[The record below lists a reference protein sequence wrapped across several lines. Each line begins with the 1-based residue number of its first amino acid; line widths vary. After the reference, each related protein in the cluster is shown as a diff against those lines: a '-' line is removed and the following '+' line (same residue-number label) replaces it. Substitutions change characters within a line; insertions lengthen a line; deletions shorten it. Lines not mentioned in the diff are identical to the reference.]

1 MENESAKTLEVT
13 EPIESVKET
22 TDTQEQE
29 NETVVDENG
38 EKLEFTDSK
47 ENEPTEEV
55 SSQEDNSKEVE
66 SSKTEKKVQTP
77 EENSKYAEKRRRKE
91 EMDSKVQE
99 AYRKGRLEAYKGK
112 INPYTNSEI
121 KDETDIKVYE
131 NMYELEKQGKDPISD
146 YANYIADKEREKE
159 KERLEQEKL
168 QENARKDI
176 EDFSA
181 KYPNVDIQQLLDD
194 ESFTDYMEGKNK
206 SLVEVYESFNKLKN
220 QFRTS
225 AIDVAKQTIANA
237 NASPGSLG
245 SGSEMTISYD
255 SMSSEEFNKIVQG
268 VIDGDI
274 K

>member
-22 TDTQEQE
+22 TGTQEQE

-47 ENEPTEEV
+47 ENELIEEI

-77 EENSKYAEKRRRKE
+77 EENSRYAKERRKKE
-91 EMDSKVQE
+91 EMDNKIQE
-99 AYRKGRLEAYKGK
+99 AYKKGRLEAYKGK

-131 NMYELEKQGKDPISD
+131 NMYALEKAGKDPIAD
-146 YANYIADKEREKE
+146 YANYIADKEREAE
-159 KERLEQEKL
+159 KERLEKERI
-168 QENARKDI
+168 QENAKKDI

-181 KYPNVDIQQLLDD
+181 KYPNVDIQQLLND
-194 ESFTDYMEGKNK
+194 ENFTDYMEGKNK
-206 SLVEVYESFNKLKN
+206 SLVEIYENFNKLKN

-245 SGSEMTISYD
+245 SGSEITVSYD

>member
-22 TDTQEQE
+22 TGTQEQE
-29 NETVVDENG
+29 NETVVDENV

-47 ENEPTEEV
+47 ENELIEEI

-77 EENSKYAEKRRRKE
+77 EENSRYAKERRKKE
-91 EMDSKVQE
+91 EMDNKIQE
-99 AYRKGRLEAYKGK
+99 AYKKGRLEAYKGK

-131 NMYELEKQGKDPISD
+131 NMYALEKAGKDPIAD
-146 YANYIADKEREKE
+146 YANYIADKEREAE
-159 KERLEQEKL
+159 KERLEKERI
-168 QENARKDI
+168 QENAKKDI

-181 KYPNVDIQQLLDD
+181 KYPNVDIQQLLND
-194 ESFTDYMEGKNK
+194 ENFTDYMEGKNK
-206 SLVEVYESFNKLKN
+206 SLVEIYENFNKLKN

-245 SGSEMTISYD
+245 SGSEITVSYD

>member
-13 EPIESVKET
+13 EPIESVEEVT
-22 TDTQEQE
+22 STQEQE
-29 NETVVDENG
+29 NEVVTEENG
-38 EKLEFTDSK
+38 ENVAFTD
-47 ENEPTEEV
+47 NEETVKTEETPT
-55 SSQEDNSKEVE
+55 QEDNTKVDESKP
-66 SSKTEKKVQTP
+66 EKKVQTP
-77 EENSKYAEKRRRKE
+77 EENSRYAKERRRKE
-91 EMDSKVQE
+91 EMDNKVQE

-131 NMYELEKQGKDPISD
+131 NMYALDKAGKDPISD
-146 YANYIADKEREKE
+146 YANYIADKEREAE
-159 KERLEQEKL
+159 KERLEKEKI

-181 KYPNVDIQQLLDD
+181 KYPNIDIQELLDD

-255 SMSSEEFNKIVQG
+255 NMSSEEFNKIVQG

>member
-13 EPIESVKET
+13 EPIESEEEVT
-22 TDTQEQE
+22 STQEQE
-29 NETVVDENG
+29 NEIVTEENGDNVEFTDNEESDKPEETSTQKENVKVDEN
-38 EKLEFTDSK
+38 KS
-47 ENEPTEEV
+47 
-55 SSQEDNSKEVE
+55 
-66 SSKTEKKVQTP
+66 EKKVQTP
-77 EENSKYAEKRRRKE
+77 EENSRYARERRRKE
-91 EMDSKVQE
+91 EMDNKVQE

-131 NMYELEKQGKDPISD
+131 NMYALDKAGKDPISD
-146 YANYIADKEREKE
+146 YANYIADKEREAE
-159 KERLEQEKL
+159 KERLEKEKI

-176 EDFSA
+176 EAFSA

-194 ESFTDYMEGKNK
+194 ENFTDYMEGKNK

-268 VIDGDI
+268 VIDGEI

>member
-13 EPIESVKET
+13 EPIESAEEVT
-22 TDTQEQE
+22 STQEQE
-29 NETVVDENG
+29 NEVVTEENG
-38 EKLEFTDSK
+38 ENVEFTDSK
-47 ENEPTEEV
+47 ESAKTE
-55 SSQEDNSKEVE
+55 STPIQEDNSKVE
-66 SSKTEKKVQTP
+66 ESKPEKKVQTP
-77 EENSKYAEKRRRKE
+77 EENSRYARERRKKE

-131 NMYELEKQGKDPISD
+131 NMYALDKAGKDPISD
-146 YANYIADKEREKE
+146 YANYIADKEREAE
-159 KERLEQEKL
+159 KERLEKEKI

-194 ESFTDYMEGKNK
+194 ENFTDYMEGKNK

-255 SMSSEEFNKIVQG
+255 NMSSEEFNKIVQG

>member
-1 MENESAKTLEVT
+1 MESESEKTLEVT
-13 EPIESVKET
+13 EPIESESEVT
-22 TDTQEQE
+22 NTQEQE
-29 NETVVDENG
+29 KEIVTEENG
-38 EKLEFTDSK
+38 ASEEFTD
-47 ENEPTEEV
+47 TEEPKPV
-55 SSQEDNSKEVE
+55 QE
-66 SSKTEKKVQTP
+66 SSTKEEEPKTEESKPVKKVQTP
-77 EENSKYAEKRRRKE
+77 EENSRYAQERRKKE
-91 EMDSKVQE
+91 ELDNKVQE
-99 AYRKGRLEAYKGK
+99 AYKKGRLEAYKGK

-131 NMYELEKQGKDPISD
+131 NMYALDKAGKDPISD
-146 YANYIADKEREKE
+146 YANYIADKEREAE
-159 KERLEQEKL
+159 KERLEKEKI

-176 EDFSA
+176 EDFTA
-181 KYPNVDIQQLLDD
+181 KYPNVDLQELLDD
-194 ESFTDYMEGKNK
+194 ATFTDYMEGKNK
-206 SLVEVYESFNKLKN
+206 PLVEIYENFNKLKN

-255 SMSSEEFNKIVQG
+255 NMSTEEFNKIVQG

>member
-13 EPIESVKET
+13 EPIESVEEVT
-22 TDTQEQE
+22 STQEQE
-29 NETVVDENG
+29 NEIVTEETGDNV
-38 EKLEFTDSK
+38 EFTD
-47 ENEPTEEV
+47 NEQSVDIEETETK
-55 SSQEDNSKEVE
+55 EDNSKVE
-66 SSKTEKKVQTP
+66 EETKTKKKIQTP
-77 EENSKYAEKRRRKE
+77 EENSRYARERRKKE
-91 EMDSKVQE
+91 EMDNKIQE

-131 NMYELEKQGKDPISD
+131 NMYALDKAGKDPISD
-146 YANYIADKEREKE
+146 YANYIADKEREAE
-159 KERLEQEKL
+159 KERLEKEKI

-194 ESFTDYMEGKNK
+194 ENFIDYMEGKNK

-255 SMSSEEFNKIVQG
+255 NMSSEEFNKIVQG

>member
-13 EPIESVKET
+13 EPIESAEEVT
-22 TDTQEQE
+22 NTQEQE
-29 NETVVDENG
+29 NEIVTEENG
-38 EKLEFTDSK
+38 ENVEFTDSK
-47 ENEPTEEV
+47 ETVKSEET
-55 SSQEDNSKEVE
+55 SIQEENPKVDENKS
-66 SSKTEKKVQTP
+66 EKKVQTP
-77 EENSKYAEKRRRKE
+77 EENSRYARERRKKE
-91 EMDSKVQE
+91 EMDNKVQE

-131 NMYELEKQGKDPISD
+131 NMYALDKAGKDPISD
-146 YANYIADKEREKE
+146 YANYIADKEREAE
-159 KERLEQEKL
+159 KERLEKEKI

-245 SGSEMTISYD
+245 SGSEMTVSYD

>member
-13 EPIESVKET
+13 EPIESAEEVT
-22 TDTQEQE
+22 STQEQE
-29 NETVVDENG
+29 NEVVTEENGDNVEFTDNEESGKTEETSTQKDNSKVDEN
-38 EKLEFTDSK
+38 KS
-47 ENEPTEEV
+47 
-55 SSQEDNSKEVE
+55 
-66 SSKTEKKVQTP
+66 EKKVQTP
-77 EENSKYAEKRRRKE
+77 EENSRYARERRKKE
-91 EMDSKVQE
+91 EMDNKVQE

-112 INPYTNSEI
+112 INPYTN
-121 KDETDIKVYE
+121 IKVYE
-131 NMYELEKQGKDPISD
+131 NMYALDKAGKDPISD
-146 YANYIADKEREKE
+146 YANYIADKEREAE
-159 KERLEQEKL
+159 KERLEKEKI

-194 ESFTDYMEGKNK
+194 ENFTDYMEGKNK

-255 SMSSEEFNKIVQG
+255 NMSSEEFNKIVQG

>member
-1 MENESAKTLEVT
+1 MENESVKTLEVT
-13 EPIESVKET
+13 EPIESENEV

-29 NETVVDENG
+29 NEIVTEENG
-38 EKLEFTDSK
+38 ESLEFTDT
-47 ENEPTEEV
+47 NESIKPNETLT
-55 SSQEDNSKEVE
+55 QEDNTKVDEN
-66 SSKTEKKVQTP
+66 KPEKKVQTP
-77 EENSKYAEKRRRKE
+77 EENSRYAKERRKKE
-91 EMDSKVQE
+91 EMDNKVQE

-131 NMYELEKQGKDPISD
+131 NMYALDKAGKDPISD
-146 YANYIADKEREKE
+146 YASYIADKEREAE
-159 KERLEQEKL
+159 KERLEKEKI

-194 ESFTDYMEGKNK
+194 ETFTDYMEGKNK

-268 VIDGDI
+268 VIDGEI

>member
-13 EPIESVKET
+13 EPIESAEEVT
-22 TDTQEQE
+22 STQEQE
-29 NETVVDENG
+29 NEVVTEENG
-38 EKLEFTDSK
+38 ENVEFTDSEESAK
-47 ENEPTEEV
+47 TESTPT
-55 SSQEDNSKEVE
+55 QEDNSKVE
-66 SSKTEKKVQTP
+66 ESKPEKKVQTP
-77 EENSKYAEKRRRKE
+77 EENSRYARERRKKE
-91 EMDSKVQE
+91 EMDNKVQE

-131 NMYELEKQGKDPISD
+131 NMYALDKAGKDPISD
-146 YANYIADKEREKE
+146 YANYIADKEREAE
-159 KERLEQEKL
+159 KERLEKEKI

-181 KYPNVDIQQLLDD
+181 KYPNIDIQELLDD

-255 SMSSEEFNKIVQG
+255 NMSSEEFNKIVQG